1 MEDKMSLLKRLQ
13 AQRNDV
19 LSKLNRIEEKKA
31 SVSAEVYDKVRKEY
45 ADKLKA
51 IDDQLSSHIDVV
63 TEEIRRLKVQEEDIS
78 KKMKET
84 KFKMEE
90 AELRY
95 SIGEYDEGSFKR
107 AKAEDDALMRQ
118 FNEELKQTQDSIQY
132 YSSFIKGKASKPAP
146 PEPRVEP
153 VKEEPAEEEPA
164 EEETKLTIDEHIL
177 EEKLPE
183 EEVALEELLS
193 EEEALKPD
201 APADGEQEQ
210 KVEQEK
216 GVACPKCN
224 HINTADSWYCEKCGA
239 EILGASGSS

>member
-13 AQRNDV
+13 AQRSDV
-19 LSKLNRIEEKKA
+19 LSKLNRIENKKS

-51 IDDQLSSHIDVV
+51 IDEQLGSHIDVV
-63 TEEIRRLKVQEEDIS
+63 TEEIQRLKEQESEIS
-78 KKMKET
+78 RRMKET

-90 AELRY
+90 VELRY
-95 SIGEYDEGSFKR
+95 SIGEYDESAFKKV
-107 AKAEDDALMRQ
+107 KAEDDARMKQ
-118 FNEELKQTQDSIQY
+118 FDEELKRTRDSIQY
-132 YSSFIKGKASKPAP
+132 YSSFIEGKEPQAAAPQPSTEPA
-146 PEPRVEP
+146 
-153 VKEEPAEEEPA
+153 KEE
-164 EEETKLTIDEHIL
+164 TGLTIDEHIL

-201 APADGEQEQ
+201 VAAEGEQGQ

>member
-19 LSKLNRIEEKKA
+19 LSKLRRIEDKKS
-31 SVSAEVYDKVRKEY
+31 SVSSEVYDKVRIEY

-51 IDDQLSSHIDVV
+51 IDEQLSSHIDVV
-63 TEEIRRLKVQEEDIS
+63 TEEIQRLKAEESEIS

-90 AELRY
+90 VELRY
-95 SIGEYDEGSFKR
+95 SIGEYDEASFKQV
-107 AKAEDDALMRQ
+107 KAEDEALMQQ
-118 FNEELKQTQDSIQY
+118 FSEELKRTRDSIQY
-132 YSSFIKGKASKPAP
+132 YSSFVKGKESQAATPQP
-146 PEPRVEP
+146 QPEPSVEP
-153 VKEEPAEEEPA
+153 VKEE
-164 EEETKLTIDEHIL
+164 TGLTIDEHIL

-201 APADGEQEQ
+201 AGAESEQEP
-210 KVEQEK
+210 KVQQDK

-239 EILGASGSS
+239 EILGASGS

>member
-1 MEDKMSLLKRLQ
+1 MEDKMSLLKKLQ

-19 LSKLNRIEEKKA
+19 LSKLNRIEDKKS

-51 IDDQLSSHIDVV
+51 IDEQLSSHIDVV
-63 TEEIRRLKVQEEDIS
+63 TEEIQRLKAQETEIS
-78 KKMKET
+78 KRMKET

-90 AELRY
+90 VELRY
-95 SIGEYDEGSFKR
+95 SIGEYDESAFKKV
-107 AKAEDDALMRQ
+107 KAEDDTRMRQ
-118 FNEELKQTQDSIQY
+118 FDEELKRTRDSIQY
-132 YSSFIKGKASKPAP
+132 YSSFVKGKAPRAAAP
-146 PEPRVEP
+146 QPSVEP
-153 VKEEPAEEEPA
+153 AKEE
-164 EEETKLTIDEHIL
+164 TGLTIDEHIL

-201 APADGEQEQ
+201 VAAEGEQAQ

>member
-13 AQRNDV
+13 AQRSDI
-19 LSKLNRIEEKKA
+19 LSKLNRIEEKRS

-45 ADKLKA
+45 TDKLKD
-51 IDDQLSSHIDVV
+51 IDEQLSSHIDVV
-63 TEEIRRLKVQEEDIS
+63 TEEIKRLKAQEAEIS
-78 KKMKET
+78 KRMKET

-90 AELRY
+90 VELRY
-95 SIGEYDEGSFKR
+95 SIGEYDEGSFKKV
-107 AKAEDDALMRQ
+107 KAEDDALMQQ
-118 FNEELKQTQDSIQY
+118 FNEELKQTHDSIQY
-132 YSSFIKGKASKPAP
+132 YSSFIKGKEPQAAP
-146 PEPRVEP
+146 PAAPQPHV
-153 VKEEPAEEEPA
+153 EPAEEEA
-164 EEETKLTIDEHIL
+164 KLTIDEHIL

-201 APADGEQEQ
+201 VPAEGEEEQ
-210 KVEQEK
+210 KTEQEK

>member
-19 LSKLNRIEEKKA
+19 LSKLKRIEDKKS

-45 ADKLKA
+45 ADKLKG
-51 IDDQLSSHIDVV
+51 IDEQLSSHIDVV
-63 TEEIRRLKVQEEDIS
+63 TEEIERLKAEEAEIS

-90 AELRY
+90 VELRY
-95 SIGEYDEGSFKR
+95 SIGEYDEASFKQV
-107 AKAEDDALMRQ
+107 KAEDEALMQQ
-118 FNEELKQTQDSIQY
+118 FNEELKRTRDSIQY
-132 YSSFIKGKASKPAP
+132 YSSFVKGKESPAAVP
-146 PEPRVEP
+146 QPEPQPQPQPQPSVEP
-153 VKEEPAEEEPA
+153 AKEE
-164 EEETKLTIDEHIL
+164 TGLTIDEHIL

-193 EEEALKPD
+193 EEEALKPE
-201 APADGEQEQ
+201 ATAEGEQEP
-210 KVEQEK
+210 KVEQDK

-239 EILGASGSS
+239 EILGASGS

>member
-1 MEDKMSLLKRLQ
+1 MEDKMSLLKKLQ
-13 AQRNDV
+13 AQRSDV
-19 LSKLNRIEEKKA
+19 LSKLKRIEDKKS

-51 IDDQLSSHIDVV
+51 IDEQLSSNIDVV
-63 TEEIRRLKVQEEDIS
+63 TEEIQRLKAQEAEIS
-78 KKMKET
+78 KRMKET

-90 AELRY
+90 VELRY
-95 SIGEYDEGSFKR
+95 SIGEYDESAFKKV
-107 AKAEDDALMRQ
+107 KAEDDARMKQ
-118 FNEELKQTQDSIQY
+118 FDEELKRTRDSIQY
-132 YSSFIKGKASKPAP
+132 YNSFIKGKEPQPAATQP
-146 PEPRVEP
+146 SVEP
-153 VKEEPAEEEPA
+153 AKEETA
-164 EEETKLTIDEHIL
+164 LTIDEHIL

-201 APADGEQEQ
+201 VASEGEQEQ

>member
-19 LSKLNRIEEKKA
+19 ISKLNRIEDKKS

-45 ADKLKA
+45 AEKLKA
-51 IDDQLSSHIDVV
+51 IDEQLNSNIDIV
-63 TEEIRRLKVQEEDIS
+63 TEEIQRLKAEEEEIS
-78 KKMKET
+78 KRMKET

-90 AELRY
+90 VELRY
-95 SIGEYDEGSFKR
+95 SIGEYDEGSFKKV
-107 AKAEDDALMRQ
+107 KAEDDALMQQ
-118 FNEELKQTQDSIQY
+118 FSEELKRTRDSIQY
-132 YSSFIKGKASKPAP
+132 YSSFIKGKEPEIPAAP
-146 PEPRVEP
+146 PHPEP
-153 VKEEPAEEEPA
+153 VKED
-164 EEETKLTIDEHIL
+164 TGLKIDEHIL

-201 APADGEQEQ
+201 AAGESAPEQ
-210 KVEQEK
+210 SVEKEK

-239 EILGASGSS
+239 EILGAAGPS